1 MDNLKDID
9 MVNKMSLFPQRY
21 KGIKKIKRKI
31 YEN

>member
-1 MDNLKDID
+1 MIILDID
-9 MVNKMSLFPQRY
+9 IEMMSLFPQRY

>member
-9 MVNKMSLFPQRY
+9 MVNKKELFPQKY